1 VCFPATT
8 LRGGSKQNGGND
20 MLFLAKD
27 LEASRV
33 NLLMNDF
40 AAGLP
45 SPLAFLGLGE
55 AIGRSLGAENW
66 KVAVLPVLHRVDVS
80 EGRTRPEYST
90 RRDKAKFQPD
100 EIAED
105 LNGMVKASLLLD
117 IPDVS
122 DDQRVREALVG
133 RRIAGGPI
141 HNHDISVVRPTAD
154 GSCFN
159 DISRGY
165 AMLPAMPPKSHVIAT
180 GAISGLQA
188 FAAELYR
195 AVPER
200 GTGWFA
206 PVAVGYRLLE
216 DPAMAPRRANTRDP
230 DIPHV
235 FAEPVVGMAELVS
248 VRSRRLKETNE
259 KALPALFWR
268 WKAEGDWVVGHQNYH
283 PNHHAAA

>member
-1 VCFPATT
+1 MCFPATT

-55 AIGRSLGAENW
+55 AVGRSLGAENW
-66 KVAVLPVLHRVDVS
+66 SVAVLPVLHRVDAS

-117 IPDVS
+117 IPDVT
-122 DDQRVREALVG
+122 DDQRVREALIG

-141 HNHDISVVRPTAD
+141 HNQDISVVRPTAD

-188 FAAELYR
+188 FAAELYP
-195 AVPER
+195 AER
-200 GTGWFA
+200 EPGTGWIV
-206 PVAVGYRLLE
+206 PVAVGHRLLE
-216 DPAMAPRRANTRDP
+216 DPASSPKRSNTRNP
-230 DIPHV
+230 SIPHV
-235 FAEPVVGMAELVS
+235 FSEPVVGMAELVS
-248 VRSRRLKETNE
+248 VRSRRLRDLSDTT
-259 KALPALFWR
+259 LQDLFWR
-268 WKAEGDWVVGHQNYH
+268 WRAEGDWIVGHQNYH
-283 PNHHAAA
+283 PNQHAAT